1 VSTFIYQLKQA
12 YLSLKQKPGFITAV
26 VLTLG
31 STLGALLSV
40 LTLAYLLILK
50 PLPYPDQERLY
61 KVEHNFVDASGSTDM
76 RDFTYPGF
84 MHLYQKEQV
93 FEDKALLY
101 YSRKVLTSLDH
112 QPTLN
117 ITYVTPQWLPLLDT
131 KFVLGHPFEQK
142 SANDTQNPVAILSYN
157 TWKNEFAL
165 ADDILSK
172 KVSFSGVSFRIVGVI
187 AENFLEPQI
196 HQIGLK
202 TAVWLSWDFNP
213 DKTRM
218 DDWGNLSSS
227 LVFVGKLKEGITFKQ
242 AEQSITPLVNETW
255 QENVSDVPFFKDWSI
270 NLVLQPFSEVILG
283 KSQNSLYLLLA
294 GVFGLVIIACAN
306 IANLFM
312 SHTAEQQHLLV
323 IHAAVGAKK
332 SHLFKSLL
340 AETGLLMV
348 LSVTLAL
355 VVAYLGFWTLQYYL
369 APVLPRVDELS
380 INAFTLLMSSALVII
395 LALLFAWLSAQ
406 TINYR
411 ALNSQLQSSGKGN
424 GVQVSKKV
432 RHLLIISQVAIA
444 TTLVFINISLFK
456 SSIDTINAPLGF
468 NLDNKV
474 YLNLS
479 LSKWSSQAEVNA
491 EMSLLREKIR
501 QLPQVKAVAS
511 TSSPLKG
518 SWPHSLTQVKTNERF
533 TTLAKH
539 VEPQHFQII
548 EQPLLEGDYCSDADI
563 KHNKPVII
571 VNDVFA
577 KRFAPQGSVIG
588 MQFDSGFG
596 VSTVVGVVRG
606 IKMPGESE
614 IPLHVYRCDPPSTG
628 ILIHLKEYQEI
639 SPAQLIILLKEVN
652 NLYSIFSYKSL
663 NESKQQQL
671 FTQITTAVTT
681 AVLALVTFL
690 LAGIGLYGILSYSTQ
705 MRRFEIG
712 TRLAIGA
719 KGKDII
725 QMIFRDNAKALIV
738 GIVLSI
744 LILFSLYLGFNRQ
757 FNNYLAMDV
766 LPLFISTLSLILLL
780 SFFACYLPLRQ
791 YINKPAIHS
800 LRGRD

>member
-1 VSTFIYQLKQA
+1 MSTFIYQLKQA
-12 YLSLKQKPGFITAV
+12 YLSLKKKPGFITAV

-101 YSRKVLTSLDH
+101 YGRKVLTSLDH

-117 ITYVTPQWLPLLDT
+117 TTYVTPQWLPLLDA
-131 KFVLGHPFEQK
+131 KFVVGRAFEQTT
-142 SANDTQNPVAILSYN
+142 ANDTQNPVAILSYN

-187 AENFLEPQI
+187 AENFIEPQI

-213 DKTRM
+213 DKARM

-227 LVFVGKLKEGITFKQ
+227 LVFVGKLKEGITFRQ
-242 AEQSITPLVNETW
+242 AEQSITPVVSEAW

-283 KSQNSLYLLLA
+283 KSQKSLYLLLA

-312 SHTAEQQHLLV
+312 SHTAEQQHQLV

-369 APVLPRVDELS
+369 APVLPRADELS
-380 INAFTLLMSSALVII
+380 INAFTLLMSSALGII

-511 TSSPLKG
+511 TSSPLSG

-548 EQPLLEGDYCSDADI
+548 EQPLLEGDYCSDAEI

-628 ILIHLKEYQEI
+628 ILIHLKENQHI

-681 AVLALVTFL
+681 AVLALVTFF

-725 QMIFRDNAKALIV
+725 QMIFR
-738 GIVLSI
+738 
-744 LILFSLYLGFNRQ
+744 
-757 FNNYLAMDV
+757 
-766 LPLFISTLSLILLL
+766 
-780 SFFACYLPLRQ
+780 
-791 YINKPAIHS
+791 
-800 LRGRD
+800 